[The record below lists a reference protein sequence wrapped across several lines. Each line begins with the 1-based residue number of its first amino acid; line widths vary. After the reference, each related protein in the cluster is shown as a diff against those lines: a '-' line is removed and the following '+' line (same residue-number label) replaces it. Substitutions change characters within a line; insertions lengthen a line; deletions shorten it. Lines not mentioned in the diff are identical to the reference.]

1 MLLVCQA
8 QPRTRCVG
16 KNADAAALCSRRS
29 AGLHSSFRCI
39 RLQRNAWSASSRT
52 GRQSGESN
60 PRSRHHRAGDGSYI
74 VHTQT
79 KKLRL
84 LLVDDHAV
92 VREGLRSLL
101 GTDQRFEVVGEAA
114 DGLTAVSAAEH
125 LNPDVVVMDVSLP
138 GLNGAQLARRLK
150 ETQPDVK
157 TLALT
162 VHEEGGYL
170 RSLMDAGAS
179 GYVLKRSAAS
189 ELLRAIEVVGEGGTY
204 LDSSIA
210 GQLVSKLG
218 QRRPAIAPSSAL
230 SEREREVVRYV
241 AHGYSNKE
249 IAAKL
254 DVSVKTV
261 ETYRY
266 RATEKLGL
274 HSRADLV
281 RYAID
286 QGWLAES

>member
-1 MLLVCQA
+1 M
-8 QPRTRCVG
+8 
-16 KNADAAALCSRRS
+16 
-29 AGLHSSFRCI
+29 
-39 RLQRNAWSASSRT
+39 
-52 GRQSGESN
+52 
-60 PRSRHHRAGDGSYI
+60 
-74 VHTQT
+74 
-79 KKLRL
+79 KKIRL

-101 GTDQRFEVVGEAA
+101 GTDARFEIVGEAP
-114 DGLTAVSAAEH
+114 DGNSALAAAEN
-125 LNPDVVVMDVSLP
+125 LQPDVVVMDVSLP
-138 GLNGAQLARRLK
+138 GMNGAQVTRRLK
-150 ETQPDVK
+150 DTLPNIK
-157 TLALT
+157 TVALT

-189 ELLRAIEVVGEGGTY
+189 ELLRAIEVIGEGGTY

-210 GQLVSKLG
+210 SQLVSKMG
-218 QRRPAIAPSSAL
+218 QRRSTIAPSSAL

-241 AHGYSNKE
+241 AHGFSNKE

-274 HSRADLV
+274 RSRADLV

>member
-1 MLLVCQA
+1 MQTH
-8 QPRTRCVG
+8 TR
-16 KNADAAALCSRRS
+16 
-29 AGLHSSFRCI
+29 
-39 RLQRNAWSASSRT
+39 
-52 GRQSGESN
+52 
-60 PRSRHHRAGDGSYI
+60 
-74 VHTQT
+74 
-79 KKLRL
+79 KLRL

-114 DGLTAVSAAEH
+114 DGLTAVSAAEN
-125 LNPDVVVMDVSLP
+125 LDPDVVVMDVSLP

-150 ETQPDVK
+150 EAKPAIK

-210 GQLVSKLG
+210 GHLVSKLG
-218 QRRPAIAPSSAL
+218 HRRPAVAPSSAL
-230 SEREREVVRYV
+230 SEREREVVRHV

-286 QGWLAES
+286 QGWLAEN

>member
-1 MLLVCQA
+1 M
-8 QPRTRCVG
+8 
-16 KNADAAALCSRRS
+16 
-29 AGLHSSFRCI
+29 
-39 RLQRNAWSASSRT
+39 
-52 GRQSGESN
+52 
-60 PRSRHHRAGDGSYI
+60 
-74 VHTQT
+74 

-101 GTDQRFEVVGEAA
+101 GSDERFEIVGEAA
-114 DGLTAVSAAEH
+114 DGPTAISIAET
-125 LNPDVVVMDVSLP
+125 LRPDVIVMDVSIP
-138 GLNGAQLARRLK
+138 GMNGAQVTRRLK
-150 ETQPDVK
+150 EQLPETK
-157 TLALT
+157 TVALT
-162 VHEEGGYL
+162 VHEESGYL

-189 ELLRAIEVVGEGGTY
+189 ELVRAIEVIGEGGTY
-204 LDSSIA
+204 LDSSMA

-218 QRRPAIAPSSAL
+218 ARRPPLAPSSAL

-241 AHGYSNKE
+241 AHGFSNKE

-274 HSRADLV
+274 RSRADLV

-286 QGWLAES
+286 QGWLSEH

>member
-1 MLLVCQA
+1 MQTH
-8 QPRTRCVG
+8 TR
-16 KNADAAALCSRRS
+16 
-29 AGLHSSFRCI
+29 
-39 RLQRNAWSASSRT
+39 
-52 GRQSGESN
+52 
-60 PRSRHHRAGDGSYI
+60 
-74 VHTQT
+74 
-79 KKLRL
+79 KLRL

-114 DGLTAVSAAEH
+114 DGLTAVSAAEN
-125 LNPDVVVMDVSLP
+125 LDPDVVVMDVSLP

-150 ETQPDVK
+150 EAKPAIK

-210 GQLVSKLG
+210 GHLVSKLG
-218 QRRPAIAPSSAL
+218 QRRPAVAPSSAL
-230 SEREREVVRYV
+230 SEREREVVRHV

-266 RATEKLGL
+266 RATDKLGL

-286 QGWLAES
+286 QGWLAEN

>member
-1 MLLVCQA
+1 M
-8 QPRTRCVG
+8 
-16 KNADAAALCSRRS
+16 
-29 AGLHSSFRCI
+29 
-39 RLQRNAWSASSRT
+39 
-52 GRQSGESN
+52 
-60 PRSRHHRAGDGSYI
+60 
-74 VHTQT
+74 

-101 GTDQRFEVVGEAA
+101 GSDQRFEVVGEAA
-114 DGLTAVSAAEH
+114 DGLSAVSAVERLH
-125 LNPDVVVMDVSLP
+125 PDVVIVDVSLP
-138 GLNGAQLARRLK
+138 GMNGTQVTRKLKAQQPELK
-150 ETQPDVK
+150 L
-157 TLALT
+157 LALT

-179 GYVLKRSAAS
+179 GYVLKRSAAG
-189 ELLRAIEVVGEGGTY
+189 ELLRALEVVGEGGTY

-210 GQLVSKLG
+210 SQLVGRLS
-218 QRRPAIAPSSAL
+218 RRVPTSAPAAL
-230 SEREREVVRYV
+230 SEREQEVVKLV

-249 IAAKL
+249 IAGKL

-274 HSRADLV
+274 RSRADLV
-281 RYAID
+281 RYALD
-286 QGWLAES
+286 QGWLQEA

>member
-1 MLLVCQA
+1 M
-8 QPRTRCVG
+8 
-16 KNADAAALCSRRS
+16 
-29 AGLHSSFRCI
+29 
-39 RLQRNAWSASSRT
+39 
-52 GRQSGESN
+52 
-60 PRSRHHRAGDGSYI
+60 
-74 VHTQT
+74 

-114 DGLTAVSAAEH
+114 DGLTAISVAENLH
-125 LNPDVVVMDVSLP
+125 PDVVVMDVSMP
-138 GLNGAQLARRLK
+138 GLNGAQVTRRLK
-150 ETQPDVK
+150 ENLPHTK
-157 TLALT
+157 TIALT

-189 ELLRAIEVVGEGGTY
+189 ELLRAIEVIGEGGTY
-204 LDSSIA
+204 LDSSLA

-218 QRRPAIAPSSAL
+218 HRRPSQASSSAL

-241 AHGYSNKE
+241 SHGYSNKE

-266 RATEKLGL
+266 RATDKLGL
-274 HSRADLV
+274 RSRADLV

-286 QGWLAES
+286 QGWLGEN

>member
-1 MLLVCQA
+1 MQI
-8 QPRTRCVG
+8 Q
-16 KNADAAALCSRRS
+16 SR
-29 AGLHSSFRCI
+29 
-39 RLQRNAWSASSRT
+39 
-52 GRQSGESN
+52 
-60 PRSRHHRAGDGSYI
+60 
-74 VHTQT
+74 
-79 KKLRL
+79 KLRL

-101 GTDQRFEVVGEAA
+101 GTDNRFEIVGEAA
-114 DGLTAVSAAEH
+114 DGLTAVNVAEH

-138 GLNGAQLARRLK
+138 GLNGAQLARRLR
-150 ETQPDVK
+150 ESLPSVK

-204 LDSSIA
+204 LDSSLA
-210 GQLVSKLG
+210 GQLVSRLG
-218 QRRPAIAPSSAL
+218 GPRRAAVAPSSAL

-286 QGWLAES
+286 QGWLAEN

>member
-1 MLLVCQA
+1 M
-8 QPRTRCVG
+8 
-16 KNADAAALCSRRS
+16 
-29 AGLHSSFRCI
+29 
-39 RLQRNAWSASSRT
+39 
-52 GRQSGESN
+52 
-60 PRSRHHRAGDGSYI
+60 
-74 VHTQT
+74 T

-101 GTDQRFEVVGEAA
+101 GSDQRFEVVGEAA
-114 DGLTAVSAAEH
+114 DGMTALTAVER
-125 LNPDVVVMDVSLP
+125 LQPDVVIVDVSLP
-138 GLNGAQLARRLK
+138 GMNGTQVTRRLK
-150 ETQPDVK
+150 TMQPDVRL
-157 TLALT
+157 LALT

-189 ELLRAIEVVGEGGTY
+189 ELLRAVEVVGEGGTY

-210 GQLVSKLG
+210 TQLVGKLS
-218 QRRPAIAPSSAL
+218 RKPAQTATAAL
-230 SEREREVVRYV
+230 SEREQEVVKLV

-249 IAAKL
+249 IAGKL

-266 RATEKLGL
+266 RAIEKLGL
-274 HSRADLV
+274 RSRADLV
-281 RYAID
+281 RYALD
-286 QGWLAES
+286 QGWLQET

>member
-1 MLLVCQA
+1 M
-8 QPRTRCVG
+8 
-16 KNADAAALCSRRS
+16 
-29 AGLHSSFRCI
+29 
-39 RLQRNAWSASSRT
+39 
-52 GRQSGESN
+52 
-60 PRSRHHRAGDGSYI
+60 
-74 VHTQT
+74 

-101 GTDQRFEVVGEAA
+101 GTDDRFEVVGEAV
-114 DGLTAVSAAEH
+114 DGAAALDAAAH
-125 LNPDVVVMDVSLP
+125 LHPDVVVMDVSMP
-138 GLNGAQLARRLK
+138 GVSGAQLARRLK
-150 ETQPDVK
+150 EQLPQVK

-189 ELLRAIEVVGEGGTY
+189 ELVRAIEVVGEGGTY
-204 LDSSIA
+204 LDSAMA

-218 QRRPAIAPSSAL
+218 QRRTTAAASSTL

-286 QGWLAES
+286 QGWLAEA

>member
-1 MLLVCQA
+1 M
-8 QPRTRCVG
+8 
-16 KNADAAALCSRRS
+16 
-29 AGLHSSFRCI
+29 
-39 RLQRNAWSASSRT
+39 
-52 GRQSGESN
+52 
-60 PRSRHHRAGDGSYI
+60 
-74 VHTQT
+74 

-101 GTDQRFEVVGEAA
+101 GSDERFEIVGEAA
-114 DGLTAVSAAEH
+114 DGLAAVSAVERLH
-125 LNPDVVVMDVSLP
+125 PDVVVLDVSMP
-138 GLNGAQLARRLK
+138 GLNGAQVARKLK
-150 ETQPDVK
+150 ATQPDVK

-189 ELLRAIEVVGEGGTY
+189 ELLRAIEVIGEGGTY
-204 LDSSIA
+204 VDSSIA
-210 GQLVSKLG
+210 SQLVSKL
-218 QRRPAIAPSSAL
+218 RHHRPAQAL
-230 SEREREVVRYV
+230 SAALSDREREVVRLV

-249 IAAKL
+249 IATKL

-286 QGWLAES
+286 QGWLADS

>member
-1 MLLVCQA
+1 M
-8 QPRTRCVG
+8 
-16 KNADAAALCSRRS
+16 
-29 AGLHSSFRCI
+29 
-39 RLQRNAWSASSRT
+39 
-52 GRQSGESN
+52 
-60 PRSRHHRAGDGSYI
+60 
-74 VHTQT
+74 

-101 GTDQRFEVVGEAA
+101 GSDQRFEIVGEAA
-114 DGLTAVSAAEH
+114 DGVAAVNAAEA
-125 LNPDVVVMDVSLP
+125 LNPDVVVLDVSLP

-150 ETQPDVK
+150 ESLPRVK
-157 TLALT
+157 TIALT

-179 GYVLKRSAAS
+179 AYVLKRSAAS

-204 LDSSIA
+204 LDTSIA
-210 GQLVSKLG
+210 GQLVNRLG
-218 QRRPAIAPSSAL
+218 QRRTVAAPSTAL

-249 IAAKL
+249 IAEKL

-274 HSRADLV
+274 RSRADLV

-286 QGWLAES
+286 QGWLADA

>member
-1 MLLVCQA
+1 M
-8 QPRTRCVG
+8 
-16 KNADAAALCSRRS
+16 
-29 AGLHSSFRCI
+29 
-39 RLQRNAWSASSRT
+39 
-52 GRQSGESN
+52 
-60 PRSRHHRAGDGSYI
+60 
-74 VHTQT
+74 T

-101 GTDQRFEVVGEAA
+101 GSDGRFEIVGEAA
-114 DGLTAVSAAEH
+114 DGPTALSAVDRLH
-125 LNPDVVVMDVSLP
+125 PDVVVMDVSLP
-138 GLNGAQLARRLK
+138 GINGAQVTRRLK
-150 ETQPDVK
+150 ETQPDVR

-189 ELLRAIEVVGEGGTY
+189 ELLRAVEVIGEGGTY

-218 QRRPAIAPSSAL
+218 QRKTALAPSSAL

-249 IAAKL
+249 IAGKL

-286 QGWLAES
+286 QGWLSDN

>member
-1 MLLVCQA
+1 M
-8 QPRTRCVG
+8 R
-16 KNADAAALCSRRS
+16 
-29 AGLHSSFRCI
+29 
-39 RLQRNAWSASSRT
+39 
-52 GRQSGESN
+52 
-60 PRSRHHRAGDGSYI
+60 
-74 VHTQT
+74 
-79 KKLRL
+79 KLRL

-101 GTDQRFEVVGEAA
+101 GTDPRFEIVGEAA
-114 DGLTAVSAAEH
+114 DGPGAITAVERH
-125 LNPDVVVMDVSLP
+125 HPDVVVMDVSLP
-138 GLNGAQLARRLK
+138 GMSGAQLTRRLK
-150 ETQPDVK
+150 EIQPDIK
-157 TLALT
+157 ALALT
-162 VHEEGGYL
+162 VHEEGGFL

-218 QRRPAIAPSSAL
+218 QRRPPAAPSSAL

-281 RYAID
+281 RYALD
-286 QGWLAES
+286 QGWLSES

>member
-1 MLLVCQA
+1 M
-8 QPRTRCVG
+8 
-16 KNADAAALCSRRS
+16 
-29 AGLHSSFRCI
+29 
-39 RLQRNAWSASSRT
+39 
-52 GRQSGESN
+52 
-60 PRSRHHRAGDGSYI
+60 
-74 VHTQT
+74 

-101 GTDQRFEVVGEAA
+101 GTDSRFEIVGEAA
-114 DGLTAVSAAEH
+114 DGPSAVATAEA
-125 LNPDVVVMDVSLP
+125 LQPDVVVMDVSIP
-138 GLNGAQLARRLK
+138 GMNGAQVTRRLK
-150 ETQPDVK
+150 ANLPNTK

-189 ELLRAIEVVGEGGTY
+189 ELLRAIEVVSEGSTY
-204 LDSSIA
+204 LDSSLA
-210 GQLVSKLG
+210 GQLVSRIG
-218 QRRPAIAPSSAL
+218 QRRQPLAPSSAL
-230 SEREREVVRYV
+230 SEREGEVVRYV
-241 AHGYSNKE
+241 AHGFSNKE

-266 RATEKLGL
+266 RATDKLGL
-274 HSRADLV
+274 RSRADLV
-281 RYAID
+281 RHAID
-286 QGWLAES
+286 QGWLADN

>member
-1 MLLVCQA
+1 MVLLSRRRRDSLVGPFLTRGAPQRACRRAASVILPTARASHFDRGRRTLHFSQYKSGA
-8 QPRTRCVG
+8 RFALYQRELKVQTQPR
-16 KNADAAALCSRRS
+16 
-29 AGLHSSFRCI
+29 
-39 RLQRNAWSASSRT
+39 
-52 GRQSGESN
+52 
-60 PRSRHHRAGDGSYI
+60 
-74 VHTQT
+74 
-79 KKLRL
+79 KLRL

-101 GTDQRFEVVGEAA
+101 GTDNRFDIVGEAA

-150 ETQPDVK
+150 EQLPHVK

-204 LDSSIA
+204 LDSAIA

-218 QRRPAIAPSSAL
+218 QRRPSVAPSSAL
-230 SEREREVVRYV
+230 SEREREVVRFV

-249 IAAKL
+249 IATKL

-286 QGWLAES
+286 QGWLADA

>member
-1 MLLVCQA
+1 
-8 QPRTRCVG
+8 
-16 KNADAAALCSRRS
+16 
-29 AGLHSSFRCI
+29 
-39 RLQRNAWSASSRT
+39 
-52 GRQSGESN
+52 
-60 PRSRHHRAGDGSYI
+60 
-74 VHTQT
+74 VHTLT

-114 DGLTAVSAAEH
+114 DGLTAVTAAEH

-150 ETQPDVK
+150 ETQPAIK

-218 QRRPAIAPSSAL
+218 QRRPAVAPSSAL

-286 QGWLAES
+286 QGWLAEN

>member
-1 MLLVCQA
+1 M
-8 QPRTRCVG
+8 R
-16 KNADAAALCSRRS
+16 
-29 AGLHSSFRCI
+29 
-39 RLQRNAWSASSRT
+39 
-52 GRQSGESN
+52 
-60 PRSRHHRAGDGSYI
+60 
-74 VHTQT
+74 
-79 KKLRL
+79 KLRL

-101 GTDQRFEVVGEAA
+101 ADNQKFEIVGEAG
-114 DGLTAVSAAEH
+114 DGVAAVSYAERLH
-125 LNPDVVVMDVSLP
+125 PDVVVMDVSLP
-138 GLNGAQLARRLK
+138 GLNGAQVARRLK
-150 ETQPDVK
+150 SALPDVK

-210 GQLVSKLG
+210 GQLVGRMG
-218 QRRPAIAPSSAL
+218 QRRTLGEPSAAL
-230 SEREREVVRYV
+230 SEREREVVQYV

-249 IAAKL
+249 IAEKL
-254 DVSVKTV
+254 DVSVKTI

-286 QGWLAES
+286 QGWLSD

>member
-1 MLLVCQA
+1 M
-8 QPRTRCVG
+8 
-16 KNADAAALCSRRS
+16 
-29 AGLHSSFRCI
+29 
-39 RLQRNAWSASSRT
+39 
-52 GRQSGESN
+52 
-60 PRSRHHRAGDGSYI
+60 
-74 VHTQT
+74 

-101 GTDQRFEVVGEAA
+101 SDGSRFDIVGDAA
-114 DGLTAVSAAEH
+114 DGVAALAEVER
-125 LNPDVVVMDVSLP
+125 LKPDVVVVDVSLP
-138 GLNGAQLARRLK
+138 GMNGTQLTRRLK
-150 ETQPDVK
+150 QLYPDIR
-157 TLALT
+157 TIALT

-189 ELLRAIEVVGEGGTY
+189 ELLRAIEVVASGGVY
-204 LDSSIA
+204 LDAAIA

-218 QRRPAIAPSSAL
+218 PRKAAHANAML

-241 AHGYSNKE
+241 AHGYSNNE
-249 IAAKL
+249 IASKL

-261 ETYRY
+261 ETYRF

-274 HSRADLV
+274 NSRAELV

-286 QGWLAES
+286 QGWLAEEPVGA

>member
-1 MLLVCQA
+1 M
-8 QPRTRCVG
+8 
-16 KNADAAALCSRRS
+16 
-29 AGLHSSFRCI
+29 
-39 RLQRNAWSASSRT
+39 
-52 GRQSGESN
+52 
-60 PRSRHHRAGDGSYI
+60 
-74 VHTQT
+74 T

-101 GTDQRFEVVGEAA
+101 GSDGRFEIVGEAA
-114 DGLTAVSAAEH
+114 DGPTALSAVDRLH
-125 LNPDVVVMDVSLP
+125 PDVVVMDVSLP
-138 GLNGAQLARRLK
+138 GINGAQVTRRLK
-150 ETQPDVK
+150 ETQPDVR

-162 VHEEGGYL
+162 MHEEGGYL

-189 ELLRAIEVVGEGGTY
+189 ELLRAVEVIGEGGTY

-218 QRRPAIAPSSAL
+218 QRKTALAPSSAL

-249 IAAKL
+249 IAGKL

-286 QGWLAES
+286 QGWLSDN

>member
-1 MLLVCQA
+1 M
-8 QPRTRCVG
+8 
-16 KNADAAALCSRRS
+16 
-29 AGLHSSFRCI
+29 
-39 RLQRNAWSASSRT
+39 
-52 GRQSGESN
+52 
-60 PRSRHHRAGDGSYI
+60 
-74 VHTQT
+74 

-101 GTDQRFEVVGEAA
+101 GTDSRFEIVGEAA
-114 DGLTAVSAAEH
+114 DGLTAVSAAQS
-125 LNPDVVVMDVSLP
+125 LRPDVVVLDVSMP

-150 ETQPDVK
+150 EQLPETR

-170 RSLMDAGAS
+170 RSLMDAGAC

-189 ELLRAIEVVGEGGTY
+189 ELLRAVEVVGEGGTY

-210 GQLVSKLG
+210 GQLVNKLG
-218 QRRPAIAPSSAL
+218 QRRPSSAPSSAL

-249 IAAKL
+249 IASKL

-286 QGWLAES
+286 QGWLAEA

>member
-1 MLLVCQA
+1 M
-8 QPRTRCVG
+8 
-16 KNADAAALCSRRS
+16 
-29 AGLHSSFRCI
+29 
-39 RLQRNAWSASSRT
+39 
-52 GRQSGESN
+52 
-60 PRSRHHRAGDGSYI
+60 
-74 VHTQT
+74 

-101 GTDQRFEVVGEAA
+101 GTDNRFEIVGEAA
-114 DGLTAVSAAEH
+114 DGLTAVTAAESLH
-125 LNPDVVVMDVSLP
+125 PDVVVMDVSIP
-138 GLNGAQLARRLK
+138 GLNGAQVARRLK
-150 ETQPDVK
+150 ENLPATK

-179 GYVLKRSAAS
+179 GYVLKRSATS
-189 ELLRAIEVVGEGGTY
+189 ELLRAIEVIGEGGTY

-218 QRRPAIAPSSAL
+218 QRRAPVTPSMAL

-266 RATEKLGL
+266 RATDKLGL
-274 HSRADLV
+274 RSRADLV

-286 QGWLAES
+286 QGWLAEN

>member
-1 MLLVCQA
+1 M
-8 QPRTRCVG
+8 
-16 KNADAAALCSRRS
+16 
-29 AGLHSSFRCI
+29 
-39 RLQRNAWSASSRT
+39 
-52 GRQSGESN
+52 
-60 PRSRHHRAGDGSYI
+60 
-74 VHTQT
+74 

-101 GTDQRFEVVGEAA
+101 GTDPRFEIVGEAA
-114 DGLTAVSAAEH
+114 DGLAAVTAAES
-125 LNPDVVVMDVSLP
+125 LGPDVVVLDVSLP
-138 GLNGAQLARRLK
+138 GMNGAQLARRLK
-150 ETQPDVK
+150 EQLPATK
-157 TLALT
+157 MLALT
-162 VHEEGGYL
+162 VHEEGGYV

-189 ELLRAIEVVGEGGTY
+189 ELLRAVEVVGEGGTY

-210 GQLVSKLG
+210 GQLVSRLG
-218 QRRPAIAPSSAL
+218 QRRPSAAPSSAL
-230 SEREREVVRYV
+230 SDREREVVRFV

-249 IAAKL
+249 IATKL

-274 HSRADLV
+274 RSRADLV

-286 QGWLAES
+286 QGWLAEA

>member
-1 MLLVCQA
+1 VQTE
-8 QPRTRCVG
+8 TR
-16 KNADAAALCSRRS
+16 
-29 AGLHSSFRCI
+29 
-39 RLQRNAWSASSRT
+39 
-52 GRQSGESN
+52 
-60 PRSRHHRAGDGSYI
+60 
-74 VHTQT
+74 
-79 KKLRL
+79 KLRL

-101 GTDQRFEVVGEAA
+101 GTNDRFEVVGEAS
-114 DGLTAVSAAEH
+114 DGLAAVPAAEN

-150 ETQPDVK
+150 ESMPRVK

-170 RSLMDAGAS
+170 RSVMDAGAS
-179 GYVLKRSAAS
+179 GYVLKRSAVS
-189 ELLRAIEVVGEGGTY
+189 ELLRAIEVVAEGGTY

-210 GQLVSKLG
+210 GQLVNKLG
-218 QRRPAIAPSSAL
+218 QRRPGAAPSSAL

-249 IAAKL
+249 IATKL
-254 DVSVKTV
+254 DVSVKTI

-286 QGWLAES
+286 QGWLAEA